1 MHQNNPN
8 LEAAIAESLRYS
20 TSSVNDNE
28 EESQNDEDDDLQFT
42 DSESDGETWVPQ
54 KISKGKTT
62 TTNTENNTK
71 NTEEKEA
78 TSSNNTTD
86 INSTSKDSL
95 VNHKDNKTS
104 DSIQNKHSYKSS
116 MLK

>member
-1 MHQNNPN
+1 M
-8 LEAAIAESLRYS
+8 
-20 TSSVNDNE
+20 
-28 EESQNDEDDDLQFT
+28 
-42 DSESDGETWVPQ
+42 PQ

-71 NTEEKEA
+71 NTEEKQA

-104 DSIQNKHSYKSS
+104 DSIQNNIHTSLPCSSNENANKKSNENS
-116 MLK
+116 SSLSTSSTSKKGSVNVDCYQEWIIKQGEIS